1 MEVSVIIPVYNKFD
15 YLETCLRS
23 VLDQEMDDF
32 EVVVVDDGSTDGSGE
47 VCDRLAAE
55 YARLRVIHVANGG
68 VTRARRIAFNA
79 SSGRYVT
86 FVDADDRMLPG
97 GLKTLYESIE
107 RVGSDEVIATYVDNS
122 GRLCDS
128 GMRGFVDPDVLIRQ
142 LCGSKAHFCILWAVI
157 FRREILEG
165 CLDEARVV
173 IRPGQDILM
182 QLMCLAG
189 RPKVF
194 FIEDSVYCYNAGIT
208 AYKTPCVEAQEAF
221 DEMLRRAFT
230 WRWSELKGSYTLRQV
245 KAYETLLTFNLFDD
259 ARRYLSTFKADI
271 DGGVP
276 PADRIVCHLPPRLAL
291 LLIRCWRRII
301 PLLPGSGC

>member
-1 MEVSVIIPVYNKFD
+1 MLIFGVRKGFLPRRKIDMEVSVIIPMYNKFD

-55 YARLRVIHVANGG
+55 YTRLRVIHVANGG

-97 GLKTLYESIE
+97 GLRTLYESIE
-107 RVGSDEVIATYVDNS
+107 RVGADEVIATYVDNS

-157 FRREILEG
+157 FRRGCVTFRPGLRSCSSGVGGALSRFGQGQDADAHVAGLHG
-165 CLDEARVV
+165 CL
-173 IRPGQDILM
+173 G
-182 QLMCLAG
+182 AG
-189 RPKVF
+189 
-194 FIEDSVYCYNAGIT
+194 
-208 AYKTPCVEAQEAF
+208 
-221 DEMLRRAFT
+221 
-230 WRWSELKGSYTLRQV
+230 
-245 KAYETLLTFNLFDD
+245 
-259 ARRYLSTFKADI
+259 
-271 DGGVP
+271 DGG
-276 PADRIVCHLPPRLAL
+276 
-291 LLIRCWRRII
+291 
-301 PLLPGSGC
+301 GSCGQHVVDDEHVFAVQGIFVFQ